1 MKKVN
6 NSESDSSGHGLSE
19 NGDSTDTEGPQNE
32 SDVNEENSLD
42 ENDYSLENEK
52 QRLRLEKLP
61 KCLHVGRQI
70 AEECNVDVERHNA
83 RLFAKTI
90 RSDLIPMVSVLRSN
104 IQVDEAF
111 QSFASEYCQGKVV
124 VKYQYVSSLINTF
137 KPLIQFILFTA
148 VFAEQQK
155 LQAQGDTSVDTCA
168 LITIMN
174 ADGIYLAIYA
184 ALLLNLKLIK
194 INYYN
199 DDTRQVPI
207 SEVGFP
213 HL

>member
-1 MKKVN
+1 MFSLYSEQLELMKKVN

-32 SDVNEENSLD
+32 SDMNEENSLD

-90 RSDLIPMVSVLRSN
+90 RTDLISMVSTLRSN

-111 QSFASEYCQGKVV
+111 QTFAYEYCQGMISHLRITHTILM
-124 VKYQYVSSLINTF
+124 YYHNTQ
-137 KPLIQFILFTA
+137 L
-148 VFAEQQK
+148 
-155 LQAQGDTSVDTCA
+155 
-168 LITIMN
+168 
-174 ADGIYLAIYA
+174 
-184 ALLLNLKLIK
+184 
-194 INYYN
+194 
-199 DDTRQVPI
+199 
-207 SEVGFP
+207 
-213 HL
+213 